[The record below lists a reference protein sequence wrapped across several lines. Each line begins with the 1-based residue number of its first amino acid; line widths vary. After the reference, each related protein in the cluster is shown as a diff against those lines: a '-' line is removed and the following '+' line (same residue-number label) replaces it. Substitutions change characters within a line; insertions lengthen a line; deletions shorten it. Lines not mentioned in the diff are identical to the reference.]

1 MPRGAPQS
9 QTVPSVIILGADAV
23 FAALPATPVQ
33 LAHACQRLGYASAFP
48 ASWGDELVAGACLS
62 ELADRNADPAILCS
76 CPLVRERLLRAGDDL
91 APWMI
96 SLVAPPV
103 AVARYLRSAYGARML
118 HITYAG
124 SCPGAGDA
132 SIDERISPADLLA
145 LCRERGVSPAAQPQF
160 FESILPP
167 DRRRSLSMPG
177 GSPSD
182 EALRDRAG
190 GRMLAELSAEDPMA
204 ELADRMMSRAQLLV
218 DLAPH
223 VGCACSGIGAAV
235 GGRDE
240 RRQLIVLEP
249 PRSRD
254 PVVDLTVDLDLL
266 VPVPRESPP
275 PVPRAA
281 HSVASAEMPPRLRRV
296 ASIPTP
302 PFLAA
307 LPDLGHAIIREYPHG
322 DAPRR
327 TVIVLRRRGASETPA
342 ASLAGVSMPRA
353 YLGKRPRPQPV
364 RRPVR
369 VLPGDGRNSQSDHE
383 RPMDRSADLAD
394 GPRLRTSPGEGIF
407 SIVADPRDPLPP
419 APPKRRPGGPIDSG
433 ASI

>member
-1 MPRGAPQS
+1 MPRGALPS

-118 HITYAG
+118 HISYAG
-124 SCPGAGDA
+124 ACPGAGDA

-177 GSPSD
+177 GSPSN

-190 GRMLAELSAEDPMA
+190 GRVLAELSADDPMA
-204 ELADRMMSRAQLLV
+204 ELAQRMMSREQVLV
-218 DLAPH
+218 DLGLH
-223 VGCACSGIGAAV
+223 VGCACSGVGAAV

-249 PRSRD
+249 PRSRE
-254 PVVDLTVDLDLL
+254 PVVDITVDLDLI
-266 VPVPRESPP
+266 VPVPRQSPP

-281 HSVASAEMPPRLRRV
+281 RGVAAPDAPRLRRG

-307 LPDLGHAIIREYPHG
+307 LPDLGHAIIREFPHG
-322 DAPRR
+322 EAPRR
-327 TVIVLRRRGASETPA
+327 TVLVIRRRGASETPA

-353 YLGKRPRPQPV
+353 YLGKRPRPEPA
-364 RRPVR
+364 RRPPPII
-369 VLPGDGRNSQSDHE
+369 PGDGRNSQSDRE
-383 RPMDRSADLAD
+383 RSVARPADLAD
-394 GPRLRTSPGEGIF
+394 GPRARTSPRDGILSF
-407 SIVADPRDPLPP
+407 VADPVEPTADL
-419 APPKRRPGGPIDSG
+419 
-433 ASI
+433 